1 MSNKD
6 KPLILIA
13 EDDVQLVSVLQKQ
26 LEMAGMSVQAFYN
39 GQDTIN
45 YLKRDFANILLL
57 DVGLPDMD
65 GFEVLDNLQK
75 NSINTPVIFVTA
87 FSDEFYKIKCFESGA
102 DDFITKP
109 FSFTEMIARIN
120 AVLRR
125 STRSLDLSLTS
136 NTCLNDD
143 DFEFCGA
150 KVKPSAM
157 SIEFPNGSK
166 VDLGKKELGI
176 LSYLA
181 NNPNTIISRRSL
193 IHNIWG
199 KHANLKSRSLDQYI
213 VKLRQMFKAQGVNED
228 YIKTMHGVGYMYT
241 DIAVMQ

>member
-1 MSNKD
+1 MSNKN

-13 EDDVQLVSVLQKQ
+13 EDDAQLVTVLQKQ

-45 YLKRDFANILLL
+45 YLKRDFANVVLL

-75 NSINTPVIFVTA
+75 NNISTPVIFVTA

-109 FSFTEMIARIN
+109 FSFTELVARVN

-125 STRSLDLSLTS
+125 STRAVDLTLTQ
-136 NTCLNDD
+136 NAGLNDE
-143 DFEFCGA
+143 DFEFCTA
-150 KVKPSAM
+150 KVKPSTM
-157 SIEFPNGSK
+157 QIEFPNGDK
-166 VDLGKKELGI
+166 VSIGKKEIGI
-176 LSYLA
+176 LSYFAKNA
-181 NNPNTIISRRSL
+181 NAIISRRSL
-193 IHNIWG
+193 IHNVWG

-213 VKLRQMFKAQGVNED
+213 VKLRQTFKDHGVTQD

-241 DIAVMQ
+241 DVAVMD